1 MVLEDERKEIIELLM
16 NKKVLVD
23 KSILEKITLLEEEE
37 LSDLKDKI
45 VDASEIN
52 KERVIDFLIPKEDEL
67 DNTEGTVEVISS
79 YEENIDKKKEVNDFV
94 LHFRERYK
102 VISNIL
108 RGREELSDSLSIN
121 RLMTREEDSK
131 ISIIGLIFDKSE
143 TKNGNIILE
152 IEDLTG
158 SIRVIITKRNEKLFN
173 EAKDLVPDEVIG
185 IVGFH
190 KITRKGNYKNHVM
203 FGNELIWPDIPLNKE
218 LRKSPDD
225 AHAIFLSDIHIGSID
240 YLPEKF
246 DKFCSWLNGDFEMEQ
261 EVDVTKIKYLFLVG
275 DVVEGIGIYPDQDK
289 ELVIK
294 DIKEQYAEC
303 ARILKKIPS
312 RIKII
317 ICPGNHDATALAE
330 PQPRVSKDLAPD
342 LHEMKNVIMVSNPAV
357 VNIHKSEDFPGFD
370 VLLYHGY
377 SFDYYV
383 ANVDSIRNA
392 GGYHRADLLMEFFL
406 KRRHLSPTHSSS
418 PYAADPEKDHLII
431 NKAPD
436 FFVTGHIHY
445 SSVSNYK
452 NVTLICGSCWQGKTS
467 FQSKTGHDPEPAR
480 VPLVNLQTRKVD
492 ILMFDDVE
500 KENESE

>member
-1 MVLEDERKEIIELLM
+1 MVFEEERKEIIELLM

-23 KSILEKITLLEEEE
+23 KNILEKINSLEEEE
-37 LSDLKDKI
+37 ILNLKNKI
-45 VDASEIN
+45 NDSSEIN
-52 KERVIDFLIPKEDEL
+52 KEKVIDFLNTKKEIM
-67 DNTEGTVEVISS
+67 DNSEGVVNVISS
-79 YEENIDKKKEVNDFV
+79 YDETIDKKKEIGDFV
-94 LHFRERYK
+94 SHFRERYK

-108 RGREELSDSLSIN
+108 RGREELNDCLSIN
-121 RLMTREEDSK
+121 RILTREEDSK

-143 TKNGNIILE
+143 TKNGNIILD

-158 SIRVIITKRNEKLFN
+158 NMRVIITKRNNELFKQ
-173 EAKDLVPDEVIG
+173 AKDLVPDEVIG

-190 KITRKGNYKNHVM
+190 KITRRGNFKNHVI
-203 FGNELIWPDIPLNKE
+203 FGNEIIWPDIPLNKE
-218 LRKSPDD
+218 FKKSPDD
-225 AHAIFLSDIHIGSID
+225 TYAIFLSDIHIGSID

-246 DKFCSWLNGDFEMEQ
+246 DKFCSWLNGEFKMEQ
-261 EVDVTKIKYLFLVG
+261 EVDVTKIKYLFLAG
-275 DVVEGIGIYPDQDK
+275 DIVEGIGIFPGQDK
-289 ELVIK
+289 ELLIK

-303 ARILKKIPS
+303 ARLLKRIPS

-330 PQPRVSKDLAPD
+330 PQPMVTKDLAPE
-342 LHEMKNVIMVSNPAV
+342 LHEMKNVTMVSNPAL

-383 ANVDSIRNA
+383 SNVDSIRNA

-406 KRRHLSPTHSSS
+406 KRRHLAPTHSSS
-418 PYAADPEKDHLII
+418 PYAADPDKDFLVIT
-431 NKAPD
+431 KAPD

-445 SSVSNYK
+445 CNVSNYK

-467 FQSKTGHDPEPAR
+467 FQLKTGHDPEPAR

-492 ILMFDDVE
+492 ILMFDDIE
-500 KENESE
+500 D